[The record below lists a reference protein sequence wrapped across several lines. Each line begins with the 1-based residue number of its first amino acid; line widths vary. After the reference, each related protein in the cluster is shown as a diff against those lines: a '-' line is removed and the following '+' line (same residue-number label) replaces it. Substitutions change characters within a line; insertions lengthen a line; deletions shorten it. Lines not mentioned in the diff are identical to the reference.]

1 MSLSNDYKYL
11 NQQEISCKNSI
22 NHKKELLFQSAFTW
36 NVLKKNPENENP
48 LKCFSTKNIEVTM
61 YVCSTRY
68 MEMKL
73 NVSSFWQKPL
83 DVNFR
88 QQTQES
94 CFACCVARLLLL
106 NWNSVD
112 KRWGAVGWFQKLCCI
127 YLIYICRLFSFR
139 GYFQKISSVKVH
151 KFWEGIKILQNLHT
165 RFDWHYIRKIYGG
178 DFTKFCYLLRIY
190 VLFSVTVSF
199 FLFPCSIK

>member
-36 NVLKKNPENENP
+36 NVLKKT
-48 LKCFSTKNIEVTM
+48 LRTKIHSNVFQQK
-61 YVCSTRY
+61 YWGHSLCSTRY

-73 NVSSFWQKPL
+73 NVSSFDKNHSMSTSGSNTRVLFCMLCSQI
-83 DVNFR
+83 VVH
-88 QQTQES
+88 S
-94 CFACCVARLLLL
+94 SILL

-139 GYFQKISSVKVH
+139 SYF
-151 KFWEGIKILQNLHT
+151 
-165 RFDWHYIRKIYGG
+165 
-178 DFTKFCYLLRIY
+178 
-190 VLFSVTVSF
+190 
-199 FLFPCSIK
+199 

>member
-36 NVLKKNPENENP
+36 NVLKKNPENENS
-48 LKCFSTKNIEVTM
+48 LKCFSTKILRSQCMFYKIYGDETK
-61 YVCSTRY
+61 CFQ
-68 MEMKL
+68 
-73 NVSSFWQKPL
+73 FWQKPL

-139 GYFQKISSVKVH
+139 GYFQKISSSVIGSY
-151 KFWEGIKILQNLHT
+151 WQ
-165 RFDWHYIRKIYGG
+165 
-178 DFTKFCYLLRIY
+178 
-190 VLFSVTVSF
+190 LFSVIIILKRFESKICMALNTGIYN
-199 FLFPCSIK
+199 FLLNFWSMTISSENR

>member
-1 MSLSNDYKYL
+1 
-11 NQQEISCKNSI
+11 
-22 NHKKELLFQSAFTW
+22 
-36 NVLKKNPENENP
+36 
-48 LKCFSTKNIEVTM
+48 M

-139 GYFQKISSVKVH
+139 SYFQKPDIISYWQLLAVIIRRYCQLLSVIFNYHHSQKIWIEILHCTTSIYNFLLNFWSMTISS
-151 KFWEGIKILQNLHT
+151 E
-165 RFDWHYIRKIYGG
+165 IR
-178 DFTKFCYLLRIY
+178 
-190 VLFSVTVSF
+190 
-199 FLFPCSIK
+199 

>member
-1 MSLSNDYKYL
+1 MFFNKKLRSQCMFYKIYGD
-11 NQQEISCKNSI
+11 E
-22 NHKKELLFQSAFTW
+22 T
-36 NVLKKNPENENP
+36 
-48 LKCFSTKNIEVTM
+48 KCFQ
-61 YVCSTRY
+61 
-68 MEMKL
+68 
-73 NVSSFWQKPL
+73 FWQKPL

-139 GYFQKISSVKVH
+139 GYFQKIFIVYQLTAVIVSYHHSQNCWCIS
-151 KFWEGIKILQNLHT
+151 FLYRQKIWIENLHGT
-165 RFDWHYIRKIYGG
+165 TSIYN
-178 DFTKFCYLLRIY
+178 FLLN
-190 VLFSVTVSF
+190 
-199 FLFPCSIK
+199 FLEHDDIFWK

>member
-1 MSLSNDYKYL
+1 MF
-11 NQQEISCKNSI
+11 
-22 NHKKELLFQSAFTW
+22 HKIYGDET
-36 NVLKKNPENENP
+36 
-48 LKCFSTKNIEVTM
+48 KCFQ
-61 YVCSTRY
+61 
-68 MEMKL
+68 
-73 NVSSFWQKPL
+73 FWQKPL

-139 GYFQKISSVKVH
+139 GYFQNISSISYCQLSSVIVSYHQLSAVNIVYRLLLLVIVSYRHPQKIWNEILH
-151 KFWEGIKILQNLHT
+151 GTTSIYNLLLNFWSMTISSEN
-165 RFDWHYIRKIYGG
+165 R
-178 DFTKFCYLLRIY
+178 
-190 VLFSVTVSF
+190 
-199 FLFPCSIK
+199 

>member
-11 NQQEISCKNSI
+11 NQQEISLAKTQSTIKKNCYF
-22 NHKKELLFQSAFTW
+22 NLLSLETFW
-36 NVLKKNPENENP
+36 KKNPENENP

-139 GYFQKISSVKVH
+139 RYFQKLSSLSCHQLSLIICSKRQLLSFIVSY
-151 KFWEGIKILQNLHT
+151 
-165 RFDWHYIRKIYGG
+165 HY
-178 DFTKFCYLLRIY
+178 
-190 VLFSVTVSF
+190 S
-199 FLFPCSIK
+199 